1 MAAAQNKSYRHYIAV
16 ITAVVVVASS
26 YAVSSDLHTM
36 NMIADVVFT
45 AIPDA

>member
-1 MAAAQNKSYRHYIAV
+1 MTATQNRPYRHYIAV
-16 ITAVVVVASS
+16 ITAIMVIASS